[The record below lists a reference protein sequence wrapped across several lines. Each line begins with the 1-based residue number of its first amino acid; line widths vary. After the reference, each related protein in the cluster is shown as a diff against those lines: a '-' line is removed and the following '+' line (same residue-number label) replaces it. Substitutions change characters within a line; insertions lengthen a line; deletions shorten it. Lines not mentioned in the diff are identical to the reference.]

1 MAHALSDRASARSV
15 SAVAETAA
23 AANPTTLPA
32 VDRPAEQTRARY
44 PDLEGVADR
53 DGGRIGYEVYGAGDP
68 PIMFVPPWII
78 VHSRIW
84 KAQIPDFARRHRV
97 IAWDA
102 RGNGRSDR
110 PVDPAAHGDEAIAK
124 DLLAVLDASG
134 TEAAVLVG
142 LSSAAVPQIIV
153 ASEHPDRVLGL
164 VLIAPSVPLGE
175 RVAERDFPFEDVLE
189 TEQGWAK
196 QNRHFWQ
203 RDFRAYLAF
212 FFGQMFNEPHS
223 TKQIEDAVGYGTT
236 TDADTLGATMY
247 APSVERDAFQGLC
260 ATLRCPV
267 LIIQG
272 DRDAISG
279 PSRGF
284 ELARAIPHGQL
295 EVLEGGGHGPSGRDP
310 VRVNLL
316 IRAFIRDLGS
326 AS

>member
-1 MAHALSDRASARSV
+1 MVPALSDR
-15 SAVAETAA
+15 
-23 AANPTTLPA
+23 PA
-32 VDRPAEQTRARY
+32 PATPEPATDAPAGREQTRARY
-44 PDLEGVADR
+44 PDLEGVAER
-53 DGGRIGYEVYGAGDP
+53 DGGRIGYEVYGSGDP

-110 PVDPAAHGDEAIAK
+110 PTDPGAHGDLSIAE
-124 DLLAVLDASG
+124 DLLAVLDASR
-134 TEAAVLVG
+134 TESAVLVG

-153 ASEHPDRVLGL
+153 AAEHPERVLGL
-164 VLIAPSVPLGE
+164 VFIAPSVPLGE
-175 RVAERDFPFEDVLE
+175 RVAGRDVPFEDVLE
-189 TEQGWAK
+189 TEHRWAK
-196 QNRHFWQ
+196 QNRHFWR
-203 RDFRAYLAF
+203 RDFRAYLEF
-212 FFGQMFNEPHS
+212 FFGEMFNEPHS

-236 TDADTLGATMY
+236 TDAETLGATMY
-247 APSVERDAFQGLC
+247 ASSVERDAFLGLC
-260 ATLRCPV
+260 TAVRCPV

-279 PSRGF
+279 PSRGI
-284 ELARAIPHGQL
+284 ELARAIPHAQL

-316 IRAFIRDLGS
+316 IRAFIRDLGGPS
-326 AS
+326 

>member
-1 MAHALSDRASARSV
+1 MVHA
-15 SAVAETAA
+15 
-23 AANPTTLPA
+23 PA
-32 VDRPAEQTRARY
+32 DRPAPATPAPATDAPAGREQTRARY
-44 PDLEGVADR
+44 PDYEGIAER
-53 DGGRIGYEVYGAGDP
+53 DGGRIGYEVYGTGDP

-110 PVDPAAHGDEAIAK
+110 PTDPTAHGDEAIAE

-134 TEAAVLVG
+134 TKAAVLVG
-142 LSSAAVPQIIV
+142 LSSAVVPQIIV
-153 ASEHPDRVLGL
+153 ASEHPERVLGL

-175 RVAERDFPFEDVLE
+175 RLADRDIPFEDVLD
-189 TEQGWAK
+189 TEEGWAK
-196 QNRHFWQ
+196 QNRHFWR
-203 RDFRAYLAF
+203 RDFRSWLEF
-212 FFGQMFNEPHS
+212 FFRNMFNEPHS

-247 APSVERDAFQGLC
+247 APSVEREAFLGLC
-260 ATLRCPV
+260 AALRCPV

-279 PSRGF
+279 PSRGI
-284 ELARAIPHGQL
+284 ELARAIPHAQL
-295 EVLEGGGHGPSGRDP
+295 EFLEGGGHGPSGRDP

>member
-1 MAHALSDRASARSV
+1 MASAP
-15 SAVAETAA
+15 AERVTPTMPAPASDAA
-23 AANPTTLPA
+23 AG
-32 VDRPAEQTRARY
+32 REQTRARY
-44 PDLEGVADR
+44 PDFEGVAER
-53 DGGRIGYEVYGAGDP
+53 DGGRIGFEVYGTGDP

-84 KAQIPDFARRHRV
+84 KAQIPDFARRHTV

-110 PVDPAAHGDEAIAK
+110 PKDPAAHGDEAIAK
-124 DLLAVLDASG
+124 DLVAVLDASG
-134 TEAAVLVG
+134 TETAVLVG

-153 ASEHPDRVLGL
+153 ASQHPDRVLGL

-175 RVAERDFPFEDVLE
+175 RLADRDIPFDDVLD
-189 TEQGWAK
+189 TEEGWAK
-196 QNRHFWQ
+196 QNRHFW
-203 RDFRAYLAF
+203 RRGFRAWLEF

-223 TKQIEDAVGYGTT
+223 TKQIEDAVGYGSS
-236 TDADTLGATMY
+236 TDAETLGATMR
-247 APSVERDAFQGLC
+247 AVDVDRDTFLRLC

-272 DRDAISG
+272 DRDAITG
-279 PSRGF
+279 PSRGT
-284 ELARAIPHGQL
+284 ELSRAIPHAQF
-295 EVLEGGGHGPSGRDP
+295 VFLEGSGHGPSGRDP

-316 IRAFIRDLGS
+316 IRAFIRDLGG

>member
-1 MAHALSDRASARSV
+1 MVMVHAPVDRAAP
-15 SAVAETAA
+15 AA
-23 AANPTTLPA
+23 PA
-32 VDRPAEQTRARY
+32 TPSPMTDAPVGREQTRARY
-44 PDLEGVADR
+44 PDVEGVAER
-53 DGGRIGYEVYGAGDP
+53 DGGRIGFEVYGTGDP

-110 PVDPAAHGDEAIAK
+110 PTDPTAHGDEAIAR

-142 LSSAAVPQIIV
+142 LSSAVVPQIIV
-153 ASEHPDRVLGL
+153 ASNHPDRVLGL

-175 RVAERDFPFEDVLE
+175 RLAERDIPFEDVLDTDE
-189 TEQGWAK
+189 GWAK
-196 QNRHFWQ
+196 QNRHFWR
-203 RDFRAYLAF
+203 RDFRSWLEF
-212 FFGQMFNEPHS
+212 FFGHMFNEPHS
-223 TKQIEDAVGYGTT
+223 TKQIEDAVGYGTA
-236 TDADTLGATMY
+236 TDADTLGATMS
-247 APSVERDAFQGLC
+247 APSVERDAFLGLC
-260 ATLRCPV
+260 AALRCPV

-279 PSRGF
+279 PSRGL
-284 ELARAIPHGQL
+284 ELARAIPHAQL
-295 EVLEGGGHGPSGRDP
+295 DVLEGGGHGPSGRDP